1 MSTYPIM
8 QNDSLA
14 AIFSQEHN
22 YDASLVG
29 NKLKNDLI
37 EGKVEDDA
45 SSAFDSFMEAL
56 ANFFISLPWVVYV
69 IAGMVL
75 VALLACMLYKYR
87 MLWGGGYKEKDIP
100 LEDDIYEIDY
110 DQETKNAILHGDH
123 AQLVRLVYLSTL
135 RSLDEAG
142 RIAWRIYKTPSQ
154 YAREMHQDEFS
165 KMTYHFQRVRYGK
178 FGATPALYEQMKEL
192 QGKVLKGGES

>member
-1 MSTYPIM
+1 MHTI
-8 QNDSLA
+8 
-14 AIFSQEHN
+14 
-22 YDASLVG
+22 G
-29 NKLKNDLI
+29 
-37 EGKVEDDA
+37 
-45 SSAFDSFMEAL
+45 
-56 ANFFISLPWVVYV
+56 
-69 IAGMVL
+69 VL
-75 VALLACMLYKYR
+75 SDTHGLLREEVLDVLNRC
-87 MLWGGGYKEKDIP
+87 D
-100 LEDDIYEIDY
+100 
-110 DQETKNAILHGDH
+110 AILHGDH

>member
-1 MSTYPIM
+1 MPTNPIM

-14 AIFSQEHN
+14 AIFSQGHN

-45 SSAFDSFMEAL
+45 TSAFDSFMEAL
-56 ANFFISLPWVVYV
+56 ANFFVSLPWVVYV

-87 MLWGGGYKEKDIP
+87 RLWGGDYREKDIA
-100 LEDDIYEIDY
+100 LEDDIYDIDY
-110 DQETKNAILHGDH
+110 DKEIKDAILHGDH

-135 RSLDEAG
+135 RSLDETG

-154 YAREMHQDEFS
+154 YAREMRQDEFS

-178 FGATPALYEQMKEL
+178 FEASPALYEQMKKL
-192 QGKVLKGGES
+192 QEKVLKGGEP